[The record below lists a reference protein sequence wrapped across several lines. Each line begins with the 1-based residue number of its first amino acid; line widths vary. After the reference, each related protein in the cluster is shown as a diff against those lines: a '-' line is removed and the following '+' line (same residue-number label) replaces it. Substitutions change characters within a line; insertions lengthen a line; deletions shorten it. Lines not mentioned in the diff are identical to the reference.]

1 MPLQVVTGGAGFI
14 GSHIVERL
22 LRDGEDVILLDDFTI
37 GHEENIADFKSH
49 PRLRIEKISILQR
62 EALGK
67 ILKAAQFVFHQA
79 AIPSVQ
85 KSVQY
90 PLETNEVNITG
101 TLNVLTAAR
110 QAGVR
115 RVVYAASSSVYG
127 DTEVL
132 PKSEEF
138 VPQPLSP
145 YALQKYV
152 GEVYGQ
158 MFFRLFGIETTA
170 LRYFNV
176 FGPRQDPTSEYSAV
190 IPRFVTA
197 MLKGKSPV
205 IYGDGEQSRDFTYID
220 NVVEAN
226 LRAAQAPHAA
236 GQVMNIG
243 VGDRITLNQI
253 VATLNELL
261 GTRIDP
267 SYQPARPGDV
277 RHSQACIERARQ
289 LIGYEPLVDFKTG
302 LKRTVE
308 WYSQKRN

>member
-1 MPLQVVTGGAGFI
+1 MALQVVTGGAGFI

-22 LRDGEDVILLDDFTI
+22 LRDSEDVILVDDFST
-37 GHEENIADFKSH
+37 GHEENIADFQSH
-49 PRLRIEKISILQR
+49 PRLRIERMSILQR
-62 EALGK
+62 EMLGE
-67 ILKAAQFVFHQA
+67 ILKGAQFVFHQA

-85 KSVQY
+85 KSVQH
-90 PLETNEVNITG
+90 PVETNQVNITG
-101 TLNVLTAAR
+101 TLNVLMAAR
-110 QAGVR
+110 QAGVK

-152 GEVYGQ
+152 GEIYGQ
-158 MFFRLFGIETTA
+158 LFFRLFGIETIA
-170 LRYFNV
+170 LRYFNI

-197 MLKGKSPV
+197 MLKGDAPV

-226 LRAAQAPHAA
+226 LQAARAPQAA

-243 VGDRITLNQI
+243 VGDRISLNQI
-253 VATLNELL
+253 VKTLNELL
-261 GTRIDP
+261 GTRID
-267 SYQPARPGDV
+267 A
-277 RHSQACIERARQ
+277 
-289 LIGYEPLVDFKTG
+289 
-302 LKRTVE
+302 
-308 WYSQKRN
+308 

>member
-1 MPLQVVTGGAGFI
+1 MPVQVVTGGAGFI

-22 LRDGEDVILLDDFTI
+22 LRDGEDVVLVDDFST
-37 GHEENIADFKSH
+37 GHEENITDFQSH
-49 PRLRIEKISILQR
+49 PRLRIERISILQK
-62 EALGK
+62 ETLGE
-67 ILKAAQFVFHQA
+67 ILKGAQFVFHQA

-85 KSVQY
+85 KSVQH
-90 PLETNEVNITG
+90 PLETNQVNITG
-101 TLNVLTAAR
+101 TLNVLMAAR
-110 QAGVR
+110 QAGVK

-127 DTEVL
+127 DTEAL

-138 VPQPLSP
+138 LPQPMSP

-152 GEVYGQ
+152 GEIYGQ
-158 MFFRLFGIETTA
+158 LFFKLYGIETIA

-197 MLKGKSPV
+197 MLKGEAPV

-226 LRAAQAPHAA
+226 MKAAHAPPAA

-243 VGDRITLNQI
+243 VGDRISLNQI
-253 VATLNELL
+253 VKTLNEVL

-267 SYQPARPGDV
+267 RYDSARPGDV
-277 RHSQACIERARQ
+277 KHSQASIERARH
-289 LIGYEPLVDFKTG
+289 LIGYKPLVDFKTG

-308 WYSQKRN
+308 WYSRRRN